1 MYYEHCTS
9 TSHLQVSWT
18 YGVRMVETTN
28 TKRQLEAAR
37 VLVRPNGERSSTA
50 ASRPRATTLA
60 ISESHLV
67 LEHQLSLDL
76 RRPRHRRRAKLEH
89 GWQAAGMRP
98 TGADV
103 QHVCTRLNR
112 ERGSRVC
119 GAWLMHC
126 SAQPVALGAHGC
138 SLLTCAASKLHVPR
152 LPRVAPGRD
161 STAVRRGMLRSRP
174 GYWGAA
180 RGTYATY
187 LIRGVSMVVWTLV
200 HTL

>member
-1 MYYEHCTS
+1 MNPASLGIQSREKPRRIALS
-9 TSHLQVSWT
+9 

-98 TGADV
+98 FAADV
-103 QHVCTRLNR
+103 LGGCRR
-112 ERGSRVC
+112 ISRGHCC
-119 GAWLMHC
+119 GAR
-126 SAQPVALGAHGC
+126 
-138 SLLTCAASKLHVPR
+138 AA
-152 LPRVAPGRD
+152 
-161 STAVRRGMLRSRP
+161 
-174 GYWGAA
+174 
-180 RGTYATY
+180 
-187 LIRGVSMVVWTLV
+187 
-200 HTL
+200 